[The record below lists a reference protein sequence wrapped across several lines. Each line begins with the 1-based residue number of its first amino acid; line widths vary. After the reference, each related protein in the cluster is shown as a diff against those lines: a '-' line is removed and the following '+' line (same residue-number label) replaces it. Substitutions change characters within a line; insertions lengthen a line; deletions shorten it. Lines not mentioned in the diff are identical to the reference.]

1 MSALSTTASVVIRE
15 FTIRKIDMEIIFDVL
30 NGNVLMDMLWVL
42 IISSSTAHLVFL
54 LALETEQ
61 ITVTSAAVG
70 PLFVLLVLVLRYW
83 VRLLLLTNIKHVCL
97 RLKVLNAEIRCQ
109 NVFGQLLLELL
120 FDFLAEFLVHH
131 GVIWIKFCQD
141 DHFEASNDSLFLEF
155 EFLRNL
161 HHFFIFHVK
170 LLKILRFYIGILLS
184 FEKFAYRVKITSLP
198 NLLDL
203 DEVHQRLKLVTW
215 LFNCKFDAIL
225 VIVQIMFI
233 NKS

>member
-15 FTIRKIDMEIIFDVL
+15 FTVRKIDMEIIFDVL

-70 PLFVLLVLVLRYW
+70 PLFILLVLVLRYW
-83 VRLLLLTNIKHVCL
+83 VRLLLLTNIKHVSL

-120 FDFLAEFLVHH
+120 FDFLAEFLVHN

-141 DHFEASNDSLFLEF
+141 DHFEASNDPLFLEF

-170 LLKILRFYIGILLS
+170 LLKIL
-184 FEKFAYRVKITSLP
+184 
-198 NLLDL
+198 
-203 DEVHQRLKLVTW
+203 
-215 LFNCKFDAIL
+215 
-225 VIVQIMFI
+225 
-233 NKS
+233 